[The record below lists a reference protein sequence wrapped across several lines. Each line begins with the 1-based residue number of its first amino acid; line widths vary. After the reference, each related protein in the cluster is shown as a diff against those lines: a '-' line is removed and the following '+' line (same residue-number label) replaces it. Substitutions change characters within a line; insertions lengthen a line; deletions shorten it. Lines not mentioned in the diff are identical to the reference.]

1 MPLIIKNSLK
11 KTDYNA
17 KTNDI
22 EGKIPSASDLGKKK
36 QLIISISIRL
46 IAI

>member
-1 MPLIIKNSLK
+1 MPLKRKNSLK

-22 EGKIPSASDLGKKK
+22 EGKIPSVSDLGKKSSLWYQY
-36 QLIISISIRL
+36 QLG
-46 IAI
+46 